1 MTVHR
6 EFDGGTD
13 TPAAAR
19 RFGCAAVI
27 AALRPSGW
35 DVADDAEIVI
45 SELVTDAVRAGAHH
59 VDLLVDLHHTR
70 LEISVTHDRVADP
83 SSGPAERSTPS
94 SQILAALTTH
104 WGTRSG
110 DDGRITTWAELEC
123 DPLATTLVE
132 CVEPAGARR

>member
-6 EFDGGTD
+6 AFDAGTD

-59 VDLLVDLHHTR
+59 VELLVDLHHSR
-70 LEISVTHDRVADP
+70 LEISVTDDRAPDTSP
-83 SSGPAERSTPS
+83 GPLETSTPS
-94 SQILAALTTH
+94 SQIMAALTTH
-104 WGTRSG
+104 RGARTG
-110 DDGRITTWAELEC
+110 DDGRTISWAELEC
-123 DPLATTLVE
+123 DPLATTLVDCTE
-132 CVEPAGARR
+132 TAGSRR